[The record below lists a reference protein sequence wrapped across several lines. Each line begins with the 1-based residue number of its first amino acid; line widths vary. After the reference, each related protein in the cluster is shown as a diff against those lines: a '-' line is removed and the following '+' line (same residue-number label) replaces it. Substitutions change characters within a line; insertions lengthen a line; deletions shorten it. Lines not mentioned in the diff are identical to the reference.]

1 MFEVE
6 MNVLVACEESQT
18 ICKAFRELGHNAYS
32 CDIVGCSGG
41 HPEWHI
47 KDDAI
52 KIAYDENYKWD
63 LMIAHPP
70 CTYLTNINSFMNRG
84 CSLYTASEAKELRK
98 NAVTFFMALVNAPI
112 QKKCIENPVGYMN
125 SHYRKP
131 DQIIRPYQFGET
143 SSKGTCLWLY
153 GLHLLVPT
161 DIKEPTYHVTK
172 NGRVFDKWYFD
183 TSLISDLKKR
193 AKVRSKTFQGIANAM
208 ANQWGSVC
216 LK

>member
-1 MFEVE
+1 

-18 ICKAFRELGHNAYS
+18 VCKAFRALGHNAFS
-32 CDIVGCSGG
+32 CDLQDCSGG

-52 KIAYDENYKWD
+52 KIAYDEKYKWD

-84 CSLYTASEAKELRK
+84 CSLYTPEQAKELRK
-98 NAVTFFMALVNAPI
+98 EAVEFFMKLANAPI
-112 QKKCIENPVGYMN
+112 QKKCIENPKGYMN

-153 GLHLLVPT
+153 GLPLLMPT
-161 DIKEPTYHVTK
+161 DIKEPTYHTTK

-193 AKVRSKTFQGIANAM
+193 TRVRSKTFQGIADAM
-208 ANQWGSVC
+208 ANQWGN
-216 LK
+216 